1 MIPLKTEESR
11 DRRHFTCLSMSLA
24 VYTRTYLIF
33 SRFTFLATL
42 LLLLAISFA
51 IVFRSYILRRRYRQ
65 RLEAA
70 IEQGL
75 LPSRLESRRRKKNIG
90 RKPKVWDIWIS
101 PSPASYW
108 DDITVRQLNYHHST
122 FLIKHVSYQPLS
134 ARLMFKPREKSEEPP
149 ATAGDNASPDTN
161 RVLSVLLGY
170 TPRQVRS
177 ANNRSRSLATA
188 AVHEKETPIGLQ
200 VSVII
205 SMPSQIRATTKDK
218 LDLDDEEFPDVALG
232 VTQLADPLK

>member
-1 MIPLKTEESR
+1 
-11 DRRHFTCLSMSLA
+11 
-24 VYTRTYLIF
+24 
-33 SRFTFLATL
+33 
-42 LLLLAISFA
+42 
-51 IVFRSYILRRRYRQ
+51 
-65 RLEAA
+65 
-70 IEQGL
+70 
-75 LPSRLESRRRKKNIG
+75 
-90 RKPKVWDIWIS
+90 
-101 PSPASYW
+101 
-108 DDITVRQLNYHHST
+108 
-122 FLIKHVSYQPLS
+122 
-134 ARLMFKPREKSEEPP
+134 MFKPREKSEEPP

-205 SMPSQIRATTKDK
+205 SMPSQFRATTKDK
-218 LDLDDEEFPDVALG
+218 LDLDEEEFPDVALG